1 LKIAVNTRLLLPDK
15 LEGIGWFTFETLR
28 RIVASHPEV
37 KFYFLFDRSPDPSFI
52 FGPNVEAVV
61 LKPPARHPFLYV
73 IWFEWAVKRALDKI
87 QPDLFLSPDGYLSL
101 GSTIPSLSV
110 LHDLNFEHFP
120 DDLPL
125 LARWHYRSFFPRYA
139 QKAARIA
146 TVSEFSKQDIMQQYG
161 VPAEKID
168 VVYNGANELFS
179 PLTIEEQQAV
189 RQRYSEGHPYFL
201 FVGALHPRK
210 NLVRLFQ
217 AFDLYRSQSNQQVKL
232 LIVGEKMFRTKAIS
246 QTYEG
251 MTYKDEVLFCGRMGT
266 SELHKITASA
276 LAITYVSYFEGF
288 GIPIVEAFR
297 CGVPVIT
304 SNVTSMPE
312 VAAEAALLCDPYS
325 VESIAEAMETMATDA
340 ELRNQL
346 VEKGMERSHIF
357 TWDAAA
363 QRLWNSIS
371 MALTQ
376 SKK

>member
-246 QTYEG
+246 QT
-251 MTYKDEVLFCGRMGT
+251 
-266 SELHKITASA
+266 
-276 LAITYVSYFEGF
+276 
-288 GIPIVEAFR
+288 
-297 CGVPVIT
+297 
-304 SNVTSMPE
+304 
-312 VAAEAALLCDPYS
+312 
-325 VESIAEAMETMATDA
+325 
-340 ELRNQL
+340 
-346 VEKGMERSHIF
+346 
-357 TWDAAA
+357 
-363 QRLWNSIS
+363 
-371 MALTQ
+371 
-376 SKK
+376 